1 MEYYLSEIITYAF
14 SVFIISINF
23 CISGEILMVNFFR
36 NSIIWFSFVILFI
49 NGLVLGLVSFNIM
62 ALVTHKNLGM
72 SLTYAFILY
81 SISMQWIFSGG
92 VILEFLYLDSANLI
106 VKAVKFFFNLYPSFH
121 FSKIFNNIVRKADS
135 HIDTL

>member
-1 MEYYLSEIITYAF
+1 
-14 SVFIISINF
+14 
-23 CISGEILMVNFFR
+23 MVNFFR

-49 NGLVLGLVSFNIM
+49 NGLVLGLVSFNTM

-92 VILEFLYLDSANLI
+92 VILEFLYLDSASLI

-135 HIDTL
+135 HIDTLENRYVKGTQFEYDDLFFRESKSY

>member
-14 SVFIISINF
+14 SVFIISFNF

-36 NSIIWFSFVILFI
+36 NSIFWFSFVILFI
-49 NGLVLGLVSFNIM
+49 NGLVLGLVSFNTM

-92 VILEFLYLDSANLI
+92 VILEFLYLDSASPI
-106 VKAVKFFFNLYPSFH
+106 VKAVKYFFNLYPSFH

>member
-1 MEYYLSEIITYAF
+1 LEYYLSEIITYAF

-36 NSIIWFSFVILFI
+36 NSIIWFNFVILFI
-49 NGLVLGLVSFNIM
+49 NGLVLGLVSFNTM

-72 SLTYAFILY
+72 SLTYGFILY

-92 VILEFLYLDSANLI
+92 VIL
-106 VKAVKFFFNLYPSFH
+106 
-121 FSKIFNNIVRKADS
+121 
-135 HIDTL
+135 